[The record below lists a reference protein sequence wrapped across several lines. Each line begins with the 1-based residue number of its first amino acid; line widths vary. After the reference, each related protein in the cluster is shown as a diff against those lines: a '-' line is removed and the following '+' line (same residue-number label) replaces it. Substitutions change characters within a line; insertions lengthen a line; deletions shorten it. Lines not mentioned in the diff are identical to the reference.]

1 MTFIHPT
8 TARQLVE
15 DRQARLRAQAN
26 ARRRIRRLGRRLAN
40 CA

>member
-1 MTFIHPT
+1 MTFTHPT
-8 TARQLVE
+8 TAQQLAQ
-15 DRQARLRAQAN
+15 DRRARLVAQSN